1 MESIHTEVRPWK
13 DPYFVTKEKLTA
25 DLSGLLTG
33 KYDIRPLELIP
44 AVLKNEALNILAIAR
59 GAVNLGVQNQLL
71 YLLRVTKILATEFGD
86 DVNLETA
93 IDYLRGNVN
102 REEGWLGGGSLRE
115 DPLRS
120 SIYEKICREAQ
131 TELMRECRA
140 FGNYSEDT
148 FRRQYDL
155 YRDGPAFV

>member
-25 DLSGLLTG
+25 DVSGLLTG

-44 AVLKNEALNILAIAR
+44 AVLKNETFDVMAIAEE
-59 GAVNLGVQNQLL
+59 AVRRGVQNQLL
-71 YLLRVTKILATEFGD
+71 YLFRVTRILASEFD
-86 DVNLETA
+86 DNIDLDDA
-93 IDYLRGNVN
+93 IEYLDQNRN
-102 REEGWLGGGSLRE
+102 REEKWLGGGDFLE
-115 DPLRS
+115 FLDQKE
-120 SIYEKICREAQ
+120 IYEKICREAQ

-140 FGNYSEDT
+140 FGNYKEDT

-155 YRDGPAFV
+155 YRDGPAVV